1 MKIGIIGIGSLTLEL
16 AQRATSTG
24 YEVLINHPRGNSLI
38 QETVNQTIKG
48 AKLVSLEEAA
58 STDITIL
65 FVPRESLEHTISRL
79 PDMSGK
85 IILHTSGLIFNPKLL
100 VSSVTSSLTYQ
111 ITASLLPE
119 ANVVKLFNPV
129 VLNQRKTALL
139 TEKKDDI
146 YFAGENELSKNKIKT
161 FLNNLEFQPID
172 LSVKLK
178 LQSALIKENNTLINH
193 WHKLS

>member
-38 QETVNQTIKG
+38 QETVKQSIQN
-48 AKLVSLEEAA
+48 AKLVSLDEAA

-65 FVPRESLEHTISRL
+65 FVPRESLEYTISQL

-111 ITASLLPE
+111 ITASLLPD
-119 ANVVKLFNPV
+119 ANVIKLFNPV
-129 VLNQRKTALL
+129 VLNQRKTAILN
-139 TEKKDDI
+139 EKKDEI
-146 YFAGENELSKNKIKT
+146 YFAGEHEPSKNKIRT
-161 FLNNLEFQPID
+161 FLKNLEFQPID

-178 LQSALIKENNTLINH
+178 VQSALIRENTTLLH
-193 WHKLS
+193 SWHKLQ